1 MMKKVKL
8 NILGL
13 SSSQTQTGAYALIL
27 GEENGNRRLPV
38 IIGTVE
44 AQAIAIKLEGLKPY
58 RPLTHDL
65 ILSISSAFNII
76 VTEVNII
83 KLEEGI
89 FYSELVCERGNA
101 RIKIDSRT
109 SDAIALALRFR
120 CPIYV
125 TEAIMQ
131 KASLI
136 FDDKTGKLI
145 PSAEENST
153 EVDAEV
159 PITDLPI
166 DELQKLMQEAIDNE
180 HYEKASKYRDEIN
193 RRKDEEEKNK

>member
-1 MMKKVKL
+1 MKKIRL

-38 IIGTVE
+38 IIGTGE
-44 AQAIAIKLEGLKPY
+44 AQAIAIRLEGLKPY

-65 ILSISSAFNII
+65 FHSMASAFHIM

-89 FYSELVCERGNA
+89 FYSELVCERSNA

-125 TEAIMQ
+125 TEAIMN
-131 KASLI
+131 KAALI
-136 FDDKTGKLI
+136 FDEITGKLI
-145 PSAEENST
+145 PATDSGEPENEQAEST
-153 EVDAEV
+153 QLSDMTIE
-159 PITDLPI
+159 
-166 DELQKLMQEAIDNE
+166 ELQKLMQEAIDNE
-180 HYEKASKYRDEIN
+180 NYENASKYRDEIN
-193 RRKDEEEKNK
+193 RRDEDK

>member
-1 MMKKVKL
+1 MKKIRL

-65 ILSISSAFNII
+65 VVSISSAFNIT

-89 FYSELVCERGNA
+89 YYSELVCERGNA

-120 CPIYV
+120 CPIYA
-125 TEAIMQ
+125 TEAIMK
-131 KASLI
+131 KAALI

-145 PSAEENST
+145 PSSEETNPEAEDET
-153 EVDAEV
+153 
-159 PITDLPI
+159 PITDLSI
-166 DELQKLMQEAIDNE
+166 DELQTLMQEAIDNE
-180 HYEKASKYRDEIN
+180 DYEKASVYRDEITK
-193 RRKDEEEKNK
+193 RKK